1 MLPNRVLM
9 QSALFLRWCSQIISA
24 ALGGYAVFCLRFAVV
39 LADPHMVGLMFV
51 QTLICG
57 GLATAIVYFQDKY
70 LGS

>member
-1 MLPNRVLM
+1 MP
-9 QSALFLRWCSQIISA
+9 SALLLRWCSQILSA

-39 LADPHMVGLMFV
+39 LLDPHIVGLMFV